1 MTLNEPVVITG
12 FMGCGKT
19 EVARHLAQ
27 HLKIEMTDLD
37 ELITRTEGTTPAKLI
52 RERGEPA
59 FRTIETGV
67 LSLLLN
73 RKTAGVIALG
83 GGAWIE
89 LVNREVIRNTGAISV
104 WLDTPFDIC
113 WERIAVSSEDRPL
126 GKTREQA
133 SALYDQ
139 RLPIYALASIRIE
152 VTPNDDSDKLASQI
166 EAAIA
171 QVRELEA
178 QK

>member
-19 EVARHLAQ
+19 EVARRLAQ
-27 HLKIEMTDLD
+27 RLKIEMADLD
-37 ELITRTEGTTPAKLI
+37 ELITRTEGMTSARLI
-52 RERGEPA
+52 RERGERA

-67 LSLLLN
+67 LNLLLN
-73 RKTAGVIALG
+73 RNTAGVIALG

-89 LVNREVIRNTGAISV
+89 SVNREVIRNTGAISV

-113 WERIAVSSEDRPL
+113 WERIAASTEDRPL
-126 GKTREQA
+126 GKTKEQA
-133 SALYDQ
+133 SALYEL

-152 VTPNDDSDKLASQI
+152 VASDDDPEKLASRI
-166 EAAIA
+166 ETEIA
-171 QVRELEA
+171 TQQRIRSA
-178 QK
+178 

>member
-27 HLKIEMTDLD
+27 RLKIEMTDLD

-52 RERGEPA
+52 HERGEPA
-59 FRTIETGV
+59 FRPMETVV
-67 LSLLLN
+67 LNMLLN

-89 LVNREVIRNTGAISV
+89 SVNREVIRNSGAISV
-104 WLDTPFDIC
+104 WLRTPF
-113 WERIAVSSEDRPL
+113 
-126 GKTREQA
+126 
-133 SALYDQ
+133 
-139 RLPIYALASIRIE
+139 
-152 VTPNDDSDKLASQI
+152 
-166 EAAIA
+166 
-171 QVRELEA
+171 
-178 QK
+178 